1 MKRDF
6 YEVLG
11 VDKNASKADIKAA
24 YRQQALAWHPDRNK
38 AADAEEKFKEIN
50 EAYEVLSN
58 DQKKS
63 AYDQF
68 GHAAFDPSSGGFG
81 GRTYTDQSG
90 PFTYTWSGGNNPFG
104 SNTDFDFGGFSNPF
118 DIFEQFFSASGSGG
132 IFGNQSRR
140 QQLTTY
146 KIELS
151 FIESVKGVEKE
162 VKIDG
167 KNKKIKIPAGV
178 ADGQQIRF
186 QDFILYI
193 DVKPDKLFQRDGNDI
208 YVIQNISIKQAILG
222 DDIQV
227 PTLDGDLKIRIKPGT
242 QSHTLVRLQ
251 GKGSPNVNG
260 FGHGDFYIRLI
271 VDIPQK
277 LSSKQ
282 KQILNQLDL

>member
-11 VDKNASKADIKAA
+11 VNKSASKADIKAA
-24 YRQQALAWHPDRNK
+24 YRKQALTWHPDRNK

-90 PFTYTWSGGNNPFG
+90 PFTYTWSGGGNPFG
-104 SNTDFDFGGFSNPF
+104 GNTDFDFGGFSNPF
-118 DIFEQFFSASGSGG
+118 DIFEQFFGG
-132 IFGNQSRR
+132 NINFGQSRR

-151 FIESVKGVEKE
+151 FMESVTGVEKE

-178 ADGQQIRF
+178 ADGQRIRF

-193 DVKPDKLFQRDGNDI
+193 DVKPDKLFQRDGNDV

-222 DDIQV
+222 DDINV

-251 GKGSPNVNG
+251 GKGSPDVNG
-260 FGHGDFYIRLI
+260 FGRGDFYIRLL

-282 KQILNQLDL
+282 KQLLDQMDL

>member
-11 VDKNASKADIKAA
+11 VNKSASKADIKAA
-24 YRQQALAWHPDRNK
+24 YRKQALTWHPDRNK

-90 PFTYTWSGGNNPFG
+90 PFTYTWSGGGNPFG
-104 SNTDFDFGGFSNPF
+104 GNTDFDFGGFSNPF
-118 DIFEQFFSASGSGG
+118 DIFEQFFGG
-132 IFGNQSRR
+132 NINFGQSRR

-151 FIESVKGVEKE
+151 FLESVKGVEKE
-162 VKIDG
+162 VKIGG
-167 KNKKIKIPAGV
+167 KNKKIKIPSGV
-178 ADGQQIRF
+178 ADGQRIRF

-193 DVKPDKLFQRDGNDI
+193 DVKPDKLFQRDGNDV

-251 GKGSPNVNG
+251 GKGSPDVNG
-260 FGHGDFYIRLI
+260 FGRGDFYIRLL